1 MTIHTER
8 RFEEAIE
15 HSLLTQGGYAK
26 TPSSEFDPSLALFSS
41 VLVGFL
47 EETQPDQWARLA
59 EQYGDDV
66 ERRVVATVARAADQ
80 FGLLHV
86 LRHGVT
92 DRGIKLELAFFKP
105 ASGLNPE
112 TLRLYGLNRLT
123 IARQVHYSPRNPA
136 QSVDVVL
143 ALNGLP
149 VATAELKSQFT
160 RQTYA
165 HAIQQYKERDPR
177 DPLFGFKRRALV
189 HFAVDPD
196 LVSMTSRLEG
206 PATRFLPFNKGRDR
220 GAGNPDNPQ
229 GYKTAYLWQE
239 VWARDCWLDILAR
252 FVHLQVETEK
262 DPDTGREQQSEK
274 LVFPR
279 YHQLD
284 AVTRLIEAAKEA
296 GPGRNYLIQHSAGSG
311 KSNSIGWLAHR
322 LASLHGTDDRPVF
335 DGVVVITDRRV
346 LDKQLQDV
354 IYQFEHQSG
363 VVERITGERAAKGA
377 ELSTALN
384 AGKRI
389 VVVTLHS
396 FGSTAMMVDSLEGRR
411 FAVIV
416 DEAHSSQTGEGAA
429 TMKRIL
435 SGQEDEQEAEAEETN
450 EDRII
455 RAIQARGPQPNLSFF
470 AFTATPK
477 KRTLE
482 LFGARGPDGLPQP
495 FHEYSMR
502 QAIEEGFILDVLK
515 HYTTYR
521 AYYRLEK
528 SIEDDPEV
536 DKRRA
541 LRAIA
546 RFMSLHPHNL
556 AQKTEVM
563 VEHFRAHTR
572 HKIGGRAKA
581 MVVTRSRLH
590 AVRYFQHFRRYLKKN
605 GYHDMG
611 VLVAFSGTV
620 IDPEGG
626 EHTEPGM
633 NGFGERELPDRFARD
648 DAHVLIVAEKYQTG
662 FDQPLL
668 HTMYVD
674 KKLDGINAVQTL
686 SRLNRTHPGK
696 DDTFILD
703 FVNEAEEIREA
714 FKPFYEVTEIDAP
727 TDPNQIYTLRTKL
740 DEFQYYWWQE
750 VEGFA
755 EVFYR
760 PKQRQAQTDQ
770 ARLHAFVDPAVSRFK
785 DEPNDERREAFRSLL
800 VGYLR
805 MYALLSQMVDYLGPE
820 FEKLYS
826 FGRLLRT
833 KLPRREREG
842 ELELDGDVA
851 LAYYRL
857 SITSEGDRSLQA
869 GNQEP
874 VSGAAEVGTSRPKDD
889 QRSPLSEIIST
900 INDRFGTDW
909 KSEDRLLFDQ
919 VVEDLTQDDELGEQA
934 RANDLD
940 NFKHVF
946 DPKALDAFIQRM
958 ERNNGIASQVL
969 NNRQMLKAVMAA
981 MMREVYHR
989 ARLDPEWASEIGTDQ

>member
-1 MTIHTER
+1 MAIHTER
-8 RFEEAIE
+8 TFEEAIE
-15 HSLLTQGGYAK
+15 YSLLTHGGYDGA
-26 TPSSEFDPSLALFSS
+26 PRDVFDPNLALLPS
-41 VLVGFL
+41 VLVSFL
-47 EETQPDQWARLA
+47 KETQPEKWTRLT
-59 EQYGDDV
+59 EQYGADV
-66 ERRVVATVARAADQ
+66 ERRVVATVARAGDQ

-105 ASGLNPE
+105 ASGLNSE

-123 IARQVHYSPRNPA
+123 VSRQVHHSPRDSS
-136 QSVDVVL
+136 QSVDVLL

-149 VATAELKSQFT
+149 VATAELKNPFT
-160 RQTYA
+160 GQTYA
-165 HAIQQYKERDPR
+165 HAIQQYKVRDPGA
-177 DPLFGFKRRALV
+177 PLFGFKRRALV

-196 LVSMTSRLEG
+196 LIYMTTRLEG
-206 PATRFLPFNKGRDR
+206 PATRFLPFNRGRDR
-220 GAGNPDNPQ
+220 GAGNPDNPH

-239 VWARDCWLDILAR
+239 VWARDCWLDVLAR

-262 DPDTGREQQSEK
+262 DPNTGRERRSEK
-274 LVFPR
+274 VVFPR

-284 AVTRLIEAAKEA
+284 AVTKVIAAARED

-322 LASLHGTDDRPVF
+322 LASLHGEDDRPVF

-346 LDKQLQDV
+346 LDEQLQDV

-377 ELSTALN
+377 ELSAALN

-396 FGSTAMMVDSLEGRR
+396 FSSTALMVDSLEGRR

-435 SGQEDEQEAEAEETN
+435 SGHEDDQEPEVEETT
-450 EDRII
+450 EDQII

-482 LFGARGPDGLPQP
+482 LFGTKGVGGLPQP

-528 SIEDDPEV
+528 AIEDDPEV

-541 LRAIA
+541 RRAIA

-563 VEHFRAHTR
+563 VEHFRAHTQ
-572 HKIGGRAKA
+572 HKVGGRAKA

-590 AVRYFQHFRRYLKKN
+590 AVRYFQHFQRYIREHRYNDL
-605 GYHDMG
+605 G

-626 EHTEPGM
+626 EYTEPGL
-633 NGFGERELPDRFARD
+633 NGFGERELPDRFAKD
-648 DAHVLIVAEKYQTG
+648 DAHVLIVAEKYRRAS
-662 FDQPLL
+662 
-668 HTMYVD
+668 
-674 KKLDGINAVQTL
+674 I
-686 SRLNRTHPGK
+686 SRSCTRCTWTRSSTASTPCRRCRGS
-696 DDTFILD
+696 T
-703 FVNEAEEIREA
+703 
-714 FKPFYEVTEIDAP
+714 
-727 TDPNQIYTLRTKL
+727 
-740 DEFQYYWWQE
+740 
-750 VEGFA
+750 
-755 EVFYR
+755 
-760 PKQRQAQTDQ
+760 
-770 ARLHAFVDPAVSRFK
+770 ARIPA
-785 DEPNDERREAFRSLL
+785 
-800 VGYLR
+800 R
-805 MYALLSQMVDYLGPE
+805 MTPS
-820 FEKLYS
+820 S
-826 FGRLLRT
+826 
-833 KLPRREREG
+833 
-842 ELELDGDVA
+842 
-851 LAYYRL
+851 
-857 SITSEGDRSLQA
+857 STS
-869 GNQEP
+869 
-874 VSGAAEVGTSRPKDD
+874 
-889 QRSPLSEIIST
+889 
-900 INDRFGTDW
+900 
-909 KSEDRLLFDQ
+909 
-919 VVEDLTQDDELGEQA
+919 
-934 RANDLD
+934 
-940 NFKHVF
+940 
-946 DPKALDAFIQRM
+946 
-958 ERNNGIASQVL
+958 
-969 NNRQMLKAVMAA
+969 
-981 MMREVYHR
+981 
-989 ARLDPEWASEIGTDQ
+989 